1 MAVEQEDHPP
11 APGINSPEDMQTVT
25 PSDSTDLRFR
35 CRVVYVG
42 VTGDIACQ
50 ARDNSTVV
58 VFKAVPAGA
67 WFQMRTNRIMA
78 TNTTATNLIAG
89 K

>member
-1 MAVEQEDHPP
+1 MELDDHPP
-11 APGINSPEDMQTVT
+11 QTGINSPNDYQTVV
-25 PSDSTDLRFR
+25 PSDTVDLRFR
-35 CRVVYVG
+35 CSAVYVG

-50 ARDNSTVV
+50 AKDNATVV

-67 WFQMRTNRIMA
+67 WFPLRTNRIMA